1 MWTRA
6 SKGLGLSYFVVG
18 FWTGRAL
25 PDRPGIFIT
34 QSTIHECPDVN
45 IQGWVSPRLT
55 QLILV
60 GQYITIVLTFMI
72 SAETLNSVKTLSHL
86 LLCNFRFYL
95 HPKHPTG
102 FKLLSVKIFNF
113 CFYLLKCFTNIFEK
127 GRKLTSDLYIG
138 SRWLSLNPTD
148 RSRKLCFKTLGPDH

>member
-1 MWTRA
+1 MFKFDTTLT
-6 SKGLGLSYFVVG
+6 GHVDLGFQGVG
-18 FWTGRAL
+18 PELFRCWILNL
-25 PDRPGIFIT
+25 PDRPGIFIP

-127 GRKLTSDLYIG
+127 GRKLT
-138 SRWLSLNPTD
+138 
-148 RSRKLCFKTLGPDH
+148 